1 MGNPQM
7 QHNALVLKMMVLTA
21 ALFITGCSNTQGAN
35 IIDDSVAM
43 GILGPDQS
51 RDNTQQSKFYLGAGD
66 ALGRDIFSNYVAYV
80 RANPSKRPHYA
91 IVETNSDLP

>member
-1 MGNPQM
+1 MKRNTL
-7 QHNALVLKMMVLTA
+7 ALELLVLTA
-21 ALFITGCSNTQGAN
+21 ALLITGCSTTQGAS

-43 GILGPDQS
+43 GILGPDES
-51 RDNTQQSKFYLGAGD
+51 RDNTQQRSKFYLGAGD